1 MSETGLGSLNLDQLS
16 WSWLALLTV
25 LVEVL
30 LEAPQLGLIH
40 ENLLATAGLNQ
51 NMLATGLLFTRLG
64 PALHLDNLLPAV
76 LRLEDQLLGWSHAW
90 AASFL

>member
-30 LEAPQLGLIH
+30 LEAPQLGLID

-64 PALHLDNLLPAV
+64 PALHLDNLLLAV
-76 LRLEDQLLGWSHAW
+76 LGLQDQLLGWSSAR
-90 AASFL
+90 SPSLL